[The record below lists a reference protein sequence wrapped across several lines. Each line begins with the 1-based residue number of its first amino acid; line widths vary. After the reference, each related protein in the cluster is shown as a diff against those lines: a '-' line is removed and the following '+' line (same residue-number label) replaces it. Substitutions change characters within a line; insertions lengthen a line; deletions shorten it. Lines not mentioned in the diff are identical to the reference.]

1 MKKAKA
7 EKVLEV
13 KNERSSEISEDNPI
27 SESWNIFVECINSQR
42 PKNYHSVVQ
51 NYFTK
56 NPGCKKALSQLCNNE
71 YSYLGTMRNYV
82 FVMI

>member
-1 MKKAKA
+1 MKKAGA

-13 KNERSSEISEDNPI
+13 KNERNNEISEDNPT
-27 SESWNIFVECINSQR
+27 SESWNIFVESINSQR
-42 PKNYHSVVQ
+42 PKNYHSIVQ

-56 NPGCKKALSQLCNNE
+56 NTGCKKVLSQFCKNE